1 MLDVLCKYV
10 IVHNISLKT
19 FVIIDNYIKVD
30 WTEIEQGFVPK
41 KRL

>member
-1 MLDVLCKYV
+1 MQVCYRTY
-10 IVHNISLKT
+10 NISLKT

-41 KRL
+41 KQL